1 MAAIIGWPSTANP
14 TDDGTVS
21 RNTNPSERLKV
32 RRNSSMSPVAALR
45 EIDGHAE
52 QSQRQLHEAER
63 VEQPAHRSVHHVAGL
78 VQNAGGEGG
87 IYKHVNL
94 HGGVAQDSRPHQREN
109 MAQAWMRPI

>member
-45 EIDGHAE
+45 EIDGSVAE
-52 QSQRQLHEAER
+52 AMATPNNPSGSCMKR
-63 VEQPAHRSVHHVAGL
+63 
-78 VQNAGGEGG
+78 NA
-87 IYKHVNL
+87 
-94 HGGVAQDSRPHQREN
+94 
-109 MAQAWMRPI
+109 